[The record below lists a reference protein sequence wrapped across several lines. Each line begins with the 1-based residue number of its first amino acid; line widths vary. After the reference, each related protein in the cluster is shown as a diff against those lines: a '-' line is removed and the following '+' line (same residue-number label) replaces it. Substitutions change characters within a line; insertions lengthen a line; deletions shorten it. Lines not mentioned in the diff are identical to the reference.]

1 MLAHAPD
8 FLRVDSGLPLTMDMI
23 DAYLE
28 DLQKKGRQAE
38 TIRAYRKSLCH
49 LYESLPEQKIIRK
62 ESLPDLKDFMRRRG
76 YTAGTINVGISAANG
91 FLHYYDRRDL
101 QLIEYDRQKNYKAP
115 RMTRSEYLHLLRTAK
130 ALDDM
135 RAYLLVKLF
144 VTTDLP
150 IHSLPGVTA
159 QAVSDGLIP
168 APAKKGVKPLR
179 IPQGLR
185 EEFLT
190 YTKENGI
197 ASGPVFR
204 KRNGEAIDRKM
215 VDLYIRQLCEK
226 AGIDPAKG
234 NPRCLKRLYQSTRSE
249 IESQINLEALVAQ
262 LQNTML
268 DNEQRQ
274 IGWSKGGSLDLERN
288 GGIFAR

>member
-28 DLQKKGRQAE
+28 DLQKKGRQPE

-49 LYESLPEQKIIRK
+49 LYESLTEPKIIRK
-62 ESLPDLKDFMRRRG
+62 ESLLDLKDFMRRRG

-101 QLIEYDRQKNYKAP
+101 QLIEYDRQKSYKAP
-115 RMTRSEYLHLLRTAK
+115 RMTRAEYLHLLRTAK

-150 IHSLPGVTA
+150 IHSLPSVTA
-159 QAVSDGLIP
+159 EAVSDGLIP
-168 APAKKGVKPLR
+168 
-179 IPQGLR
+179 
-185 EEFLT
+185 
-190 YTKENGI
+190 
-197 ASGPVFR
+197 
-204 KRNGEAIDRKM
+204 
-215 VDLYIRQLCEK
+215 
-226 AGIDPAKG
+226 DPAEKG
-234 NPRCLKRLYQSTRSE
+234 
-249 IESQINLEALVAQ
+249 
-262 LQNTML
+262 M
-268 DNEQRQ
+268 
-274 IGWSKGGSLDLERN
+274 
-288 GGIFAR
+288 